1 LRIVRFVVKEIE
13 RKTQKEEEEKEEE
26 SAGRR
31 RQQRRTSFLTRFR
44 RFRRRICVRSASA
57 VKCSKQQRHIS
68 QRHFREQQRIH
79 FSPEK
84 NEENI
89 IKREQK
95 KARIL
100 EKIFI

>member
-1 LRIVRFVVKEIE
+1 MR
-13 RKTQKEEEEKEEE
+13 RKRGRKKEEEEKEEE

-44 RFRRRICVRSASA
+44 RFRRRVCVRSASA

-79 FSPEK
+79 FSP
-84 NEENI
+84 
-89 IKREQK
+89 K
-95 KARIL
+95 K
-100 EKIFI
+100 E